1 MRGASIALMLTALHA
16 WAEAPA
22 PDAGV
27 AVSIAVLPFEGNKD
41 GLEHASAVAALVA
54 ADLAQA
60 PEAKVLTQ
68 ADVASALAL
77 ERQRQL
83 LGAACDEN
91 CLVEL
96 SGALGARY
104 VLSGRVD
111 GFADHLVVTAT
122 LFDSRRAV
130 SVAKP
135 RVEAAGAGELPAAA
149 RGAAEQILQSLGLE
163 LPVEPAGAMAGPSI
177 AFKVG
182 PKFFESL
189 QSFNLE
195 GSLEIGYRFQP
206 TWVGYLQVGFTIV
219 TSSLQTGSLT
229 IIPSVLGARHLYRI
243 DHDFQPY
250 WGLALGVQLTFGT
263 FGPIQSTQSL
273 PTVLGLVGFQYL
285 VTHHLALG
293 AECSS
298 NLSEA
303 ALGIAQGVGSGLNL
317 DFVGTVTWRF

>member
-1 MRGASIALMLTALHA
+1 MRGASIALVLTAIQA
-16 WAEAPA
+16 WAQAPG

-27 AVSIAVLPFEGNKD
+27 TASIAVLPFEGNKD
-41 GLEHASAVAALVA
+41 GAEHASAVAALMA
-54 ADLAQA
+54 ADLARA
-60 PEAKVLTQ
+60 PEVKVLTQ
-68 ADVASALAL
+68 ADVAGALAM

-91 CLVEL
+91 CLIEL

-104 VLSGRVD
+104 VLNGRVD
-111 GFADHLVVTAT
+111 AFGDRLVITAT
-122 LFDSRRAV
+122 LFDARK
-130 SVAKP
+130 SVALAKP
-135 RVEAAGAGELPAAA
+135 RAEAAGVSDLPIAA
-149 RGAAEQILQSLGLE
+149 RAASEQILQSLGLE
-163 LPVEPAGAMAGPSI
+163 LEVEPIGAIAGPSVGL
-177 AFKVG
+177 KVG

-189 QSFNLE
+189 RSLNLE
-195 GSLEIGYRFQP
+195 GSVEVGYRFQP

-229 IIPSVLGARHLYRI
+229 VIPTVLGARHLYRI
-243 DHDFQPY
+243 DRDFQPY
-250 WGLALGVQLTFGT
+250 WGLALGVQLTFGQ
-263 FGPIQSTQSL
+263 FGPIQNTQSL

-285 VTHHLALG
+285 ITHHLALG